1 MPIKLCYCDKTKP
14 EAFPER
20 RINPISIDTYTGNIC
35 MSFTIVLFG
44 QDQIGK
50 KKRGGRYKEWI
61 RGLSVKIL

>member
-1 MPIKLCYCDKTKP
+1 MSIKLCYCDKTKP

-44 QDQIGK
+44 QDQIGEK
-50 KKRGGRYKEWI
+50 KKGG
-61 RGLSVKIL
+61 SVQGVDKGIKC